1 MPPITAFL
9 HTHNDALRLGRTLE
23 LLLPCSEIVVVDH
36 ASTDRTC
43 TVAREYGARVVTAD
57 CGAENLH
64 IEQVHNPWVFCIRP
78 GEAITENLQ
87 ASLFEWML
95 APRGETSA
103 SSFSV
108 FIREQTSEVTHPQ
121 WLRSP
126 LPQTRLVPRTWSR
139 WHQGLPVH
147 DPSAV
152 VIEGELLRF
161 AVP

>member
-23 LLLPCSEIVVVDH
+23 MLLPCSEIVVVDH

-43 TVAREYGARVVTAD
+43 TVAREYGTRVIAAHS
-57 CGAENLH
+57 GGENLY
-64 IEQVHNPWVFCIRP
+64 IEQVHNPWVFCVRP
-78 GEAITENLQ
+78 GESITENLQ

-95 APRGETSA
+95 VPRGETSA
-103 SSFSV
+103 NGFSV
-108 FIREQTSEVTHPQ
+108 FIREQSGELNDPQ
-121 WLRSP
+121 WHRSP

-139 WHQGLPVH
+139 WQQGLPVH
-147 DPSAV
+147 DPSSV

-161 AVP
+161 VVP